1 MSRSIRLLALL
12 QLLRGRRTPITA
24 AAMARELEVSE
35 RTVYRDIAALIA
47 EGAPLAGEAGIGY
60 VLKPGLFLPPLMLED
75 EEIEAVLLGLRY
87 VDQRGDEPL
96 RKAAAKAMAKID
108 AVLSPAARAARDA
121 STILP
126 GPAGRFPPDAVP
138 LSVLRDAIRA
148 QRKLRISY
156 ADGGGSPTER
166 TVWPFALAFMDQA
179 RVLAAWCELRQ
190 DFRMFRTDRIAAAEQ
205 GERYPERRAVL
216 LKRFNA
222 QIAARE
228 VAGAAPDRN

>member
-47 EGAPLAGEAGIGY
+47 EGAPLVGEAGIGY

-96 RKAAAKAMAKID
+96 RKAAAKALAKID

-138 LSVLRDAIRA
+138 LPVLRDAIRA
-148 QRKLRISY
+148 QCKLMISY
-156 ADGGGSPTER
+156 ADGGGSSTER

-179 RVLAAWCELRQ
+179 WVLAA
-190 DFRMFRTDRIAAAEQ
+190 
-205 GERYPERRAVL
+205 
-216 LKRFNA
+216 
-222 QIAARE
+222 
-228 VAGAAPDRN
+228 